1 MTEKT
6 KTANVVGAGA
16 NANIIRSPYAYN
28 DYNYVNSPAFQKVI
42 GNPENKIVV
51 RFAASLYI
59 KCKNWLFE
67 SMNCDMHSKKQLVDL
82 LCKAINILERGE
94 LFTNLFIRNEEYDWK
109 YSNNVYN
116 DDDSIDVLED
126 GYDVMTE
133 CINDMITNIMI
144 LGQKRPDVYLAI
156 ETVEAYCK

>member
-1 MTEKT
+1 M
-6 KTANVVGAGA
+6 
-16 NANIIRSPYAYN
+16 
-28 DYNYVNSPAFQKVI
+28 
-42 GNPENKIVV
+42 
-51 RFAASLYI
+51 
-59 KCKNWLFE
+59 
-67 SMNCDMHSKKQLVDL
+67 
-82 LCKAINILERGE
+82 NILERGK

-109 YSNNVYN
+109 YSNDVYN

-133 CINDMITNIMI
+133 CINDIITNIII